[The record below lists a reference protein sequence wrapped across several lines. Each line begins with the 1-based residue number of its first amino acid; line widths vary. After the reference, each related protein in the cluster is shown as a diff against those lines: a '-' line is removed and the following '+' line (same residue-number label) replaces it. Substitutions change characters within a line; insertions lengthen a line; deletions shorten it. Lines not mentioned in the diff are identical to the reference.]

1 MTKHFYVM
9 WNDSGK
15 PYEFIYDTYGKA
27 NQMAH
32 DLIRSNFE
40 PMIVIRFDG
49 YKENIKNKSC

>member
-1 MTKHFYVM
+1 M

-15 PYEFIYDTYGKA
+15 PYEFIYDSYGKA
-27 NQMAH
+27 NQFAH
-32 DLIRSNFE
+32 DLIRRNFE